1 MPSAGPANIGAR
13 NASGPPSCRL
23 WYDPPRQPTYTVH
36 RFVDW
41 LAQTSLSLAIQT
53 NEWVIPTVQSIHIV
67 AIGVALGSVFMVT
80 LRILGWA
87 GRDESLAR
95 MNARFGPWLTWAL
108 VVLLTT
114 GIIMIVGEPAREL
127 LTLSFWLKM
136 ILIAIGTAIAVAF
149 QRAVRRH
156 QEQWDATAGT
166 AGVRVLAVV
175 TLLIWL
181 AIVVLGR
188 LIAYDRV
195 WGSWSA
201 WMRA

>member
-1 MPSAGPANIGAR
+1 M
-13 NASGPPSCRL
+13 
-23 WYDPPRQPTYTVH
+23 H

-41 LAQTSLSLAIQT
+41 LAQTSLSLAVQT

-87 GRDESLAR
+87 ARDEPLADT
-95 MNARFGPWLTWAL
+95 NARFGPWLTGGL
-108 VVLLTT
+108 VVLLAT
-114 GIIMIVGEPAREL
+114 GIVMIIGEPAREL

-136 ILIAIGTAIAVAF
+136 ILLVIGTAVAVAF
-149 QRAVRRH
+149 QRSVRRH
-156 QEQWDATAGT
+156 QDRWESTAGA

-181 AIVVLGR
+181 GIVVLGR
-188 LIAYDRV
+188 LIAYDTV

-201 WMRA
+201 WIKE